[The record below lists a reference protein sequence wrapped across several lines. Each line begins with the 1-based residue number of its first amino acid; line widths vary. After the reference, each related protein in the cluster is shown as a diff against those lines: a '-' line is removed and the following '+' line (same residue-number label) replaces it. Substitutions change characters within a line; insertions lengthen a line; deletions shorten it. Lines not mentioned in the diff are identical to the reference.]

1 MELES
6 GVGSVP
12 VVAAEPGLEVV
23 GAVRGVR
30 VGLCIGPFA

>member
-12 VVAAEPGLEVV
+12 VVAVEPGLEVV